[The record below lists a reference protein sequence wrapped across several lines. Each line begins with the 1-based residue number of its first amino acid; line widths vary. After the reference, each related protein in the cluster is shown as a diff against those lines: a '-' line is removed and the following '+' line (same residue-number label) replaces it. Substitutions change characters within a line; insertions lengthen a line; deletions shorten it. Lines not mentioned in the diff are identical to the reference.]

1 MEEDTNSLLRS
12 LIERI
17 NKLFD
22 TWKHASFVA
31 RKTPIRKVRRCSD
44 LTETASGS
52 VVLLGTETLNVRK
65 GNDMVCL
72 EFTIRDAVESHKHVS
87 VYQRYF
93 VIFVVNHKGVYETVF
108 CSKFPFQHP
117 PTTTSIYDDITED
130 TVAVSRLLYD
140 SLKISNSTRYS
151 RASK

>member
-1 MEEDTNSLLRS
+1 MEDDTNSLLCS

-17 NKLFD
+17 NGLCV

-31 RKTPIRKVRRCSD
+31 DKTPIRKVRKCID
-44 LTETASGS
+44 LTENASGS

-65 GNDMVCL
+65 GNEMVCL
-72 EFTIRDAVESHKHVS
+72 EFTIRDANKSHKHVS

-108 CSKFPFQHP
+108 CSKFPFQRP
-117 PTTTSIYDDITED
+117 PMPTSNYDDITD
-130 TVAVSRLLYD
+130 DAVAVSRLLYD
-140 SLKISNSTRYS
+140 SLSITNSTRYS
-151 RASK
+151 CVSQ